1 MKDKLKAVLKYPAV
15 LLFFAFILFYSLAD
29 SMVNNRR
36 ESELE
41 NRKLAQKPAMTVKNL
56 LATKETEK
64 FSYLYE
70 QYINDQFLGRDNWIS
85 LKSRAESVLLKTENN
100 GVLYGKEGTM
110 YQKFFTLDE
119 AAGGGT
125 QLEVNIENVRRFVA
139 RHPGLVKVM
148 IVPSADMVTTDK
160 LPLAAPFVEEGPWME
175 RMAQAFGGDALFLDP
190 TGTLRE
196 HADEY
201 LFYRTD
207 HHWTTSG
214 AYYAYLQYAG
224 AVGKTGA
231 AAAALVPTQVEDFFG
246 TLYSKTKLYNAQAD
260 LLAYYPQLDGRMTI
274 VQLLDQADREAVQQA
289 YQAGQMTEEAY
300 AQVSDRVVDL
310 YETDKLSTRDKY
322 AMFLYGNNGFS
333 RIEGEGEGK
342 VLVIKD
348 SYANCFVPFLTADY
362 AQIDVVD
369 LRSLKGATV
378 DSLIAENSYDD
389 VLVLYNFQSF
399 SSDTNLVL
407 LNMGG

>member
-1 MKDKLKAVLKYPAV
+1 
-15 LLFFAFILFYSLAD
+15 
-29 SMVNNRR
+29 
-36 ESELE
+36 
-41 NRKLAQKPAMTVKNL
+41 
-56 LATKETEK
+56 
-64 FSYLYE
+64 
-70 QYINDQFLGRDNWIS
+70 
-85 LKSRAESVLLKTENN
+85 
-100 GVLYGKEGTM
+100 
-110 YQKFFTLDE
+110 
-119 AAGGGT
+119 
-125 QLEVNIENVRRFVA
+125 
-139 RHPGLVKVM
+139 
-148 IVPSADMVTTDK
+148 
-160 LPLAAPFVEEGPWME
+160 
-175 RMAQAFGGDALFLDP
+175 
-190 TGTLRE
+190 
-196 HADEY
+196 
-201 LFYRTD
+201 
-207 HHWTTSG
+207 
-214 AYYAYLQYAG
+214 
-224 AVGKTGA
+224 
-231 AAAALVPTQVEDFFG
+231 
-246 TLYSKTKLYNAQAD
+246 
-260 LLAYYPQLDGRMTI
+260 MTI

-342 VLVIKD
+342 VLVVKD